1 MSSMRALTSVLLVSL
16 TTLLVAACDGGDPER
31 PPASEASNGGASGAT
46 SAAGGSNAGAGAG
59 GTPSA
64 AGSQNTAGAA
74 GDGSSGT
81 NAGGSDAGAG
91 GSGAGSGG
99 AGAGAAG
106 AAGSGGSDAGA
117 GGSGVGG
124 SGGSEPQ
131 GMDWGAAKCTATAE
145 VGYEVGQSM
154 GALVLK
160 DCETG
165 ETATLDELC
174 GAEATWIFVA
184 HSHCPTCK
192 ATAAFTDEV
201 ADEVASKN
209 VAVAHI
215 MYDDDGTACAAWK
228 EAYKLGGRPNLKVY
242 EDPTGAAWQKIKT
255 SNYTAPSAFLDR
267 NRVVTFRA
275 HGLTK
280 AKVLS
285 QIDTALTK

>member
-1 MSSMRALTSVLLVSL
+1 MRALTSVLLVSL

-31 PPASEASNGGASGAT
+31 PPVSEASNGGASGST
-46 SAAGGSNAGAGAG
+46 SAAGGSSAGAGAG
-59 GTPSA
+59 GTASA
-64 AGSQNTAGAA
+64 AGSQNAAGAA

-91 GSGAGSGG
+91 GSSAGSG
-99 AGAGAAG
+99 AGGGG
-106 AAGSGGSDAGA
+106 AAGSAGSDAGA
-117 GGSGVGG
+117 GGGEVGG
-124 SGGSEPQ
+124 AGGSEPQ
-131 GMDWGAAKCTATAE
+131 GMDWGAAKCTAAAE

-215 MYDDDGTACAAWK
+215 MYDDNGTACATWK
-228 EAYKLGGRPNLKVY
+228 ETYKLGGRPNLKVY

-285 QIDTALTK
+285 QIDTALAK